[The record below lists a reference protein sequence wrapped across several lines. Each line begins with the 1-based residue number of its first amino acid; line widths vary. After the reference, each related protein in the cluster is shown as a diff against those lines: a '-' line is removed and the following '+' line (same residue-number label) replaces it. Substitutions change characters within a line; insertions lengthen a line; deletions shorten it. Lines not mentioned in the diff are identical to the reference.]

1 VIAPGIGFAVTGG
14 SFAGAPGFGMAAGVA
29 TERDSQSIAERGGGV
44 SSAAAALAKKTISGR
59 QIPALVSDI
68 QLDRHSHVA
77 LLRLQIAQISIAY
90 KPDERDEG

>member
-1 VIAPGIGFAVTGG
+1 
-14 SFAGAPGFGMAAGVA
+14 MAAGVA